1 MKYLKSLIFL
11 LVMFNINGK
20 LSSQETIDANIHLN
34 KEVGTLSQFLMTL
47 EVSGKEKDDKVNTI
61 FEANIDVK
69 LISSNSDTFHYL
81 IKSHSKKC
89 SSPDILKDGEAII
102 IYSIFGTQM
111 DVLCDAKGQLI
122 EVLNK
127 TDIIHELLNPSQN
140 QYKGKIER
148 WVENVR
154 KENEAKLFES
164 IYKINYEPIL
174 KYSMVKKILPAK
186 TETDSII
193 AEKSGNPEFHAKT
206 IEENYVTDNLL
217 EFKIQTIMHSKA
229 LVEKKGLYESIMKPT
244 KSIITETLSA
254 DQSGYVNNLA
264 ILTQTTREGFIL
276 KTEGRTLSDT
286 GPFTENMKLTYVR
299 IGQNE

>member
-20 LSSQETIDANIHLN
+20 LSSQETIDVNIHLN

-102 IYSIFGTQM
+102 FYSIFGTQM

-193 AEKSGNPEFHAKT
+193 AEKSGNPEFHTKT

>member
-1 MKYLKSLIFL
+1 
-11 LVMFNINGK
+11 
-20 LSSQETIDANIHLN
+20 
-34 KEVGTLSQFLMTL
+34 
-47 EVSGKEKDDKVNTI
+47 
-61 FEANIDVK
+61 
-69 LISSNSDTFHYL
+69 
-81 IKSHSKKC
+81 
-89 SSPDILKDGEAII
+89 
-102 IYSIFGTQM
+102 
-111 DVLCDAKGQLI
+111 
-122 EVLNK
+122 
-127 TDIIHELLNPSQN
+127 
-140 QYKGKIER
+140 
-148 WVENVR
+148 
-154 KENEAKLFES
+154 
-164 IYKINYEPIL
+164 
-174 KYSMVKKILPAK
+174 MVKKILPAK